1 MVKIAALPGKKVV
14 KKRTKKFARHF
25 SNRFIKIRNS
35 SWRQIHGIDSRVR
48 RRFKGTIPQPKIGFG
63 SDKATKH
70 KLPNGFYK
78 FVVYNVKEL
87 ELLMMHNR
95 TYAAEIAH
103 SVSSQKRKAIVERA
117 EQLNIKVTNGNAKL
131 RTDDA

>member
-1 MVKIAALPGKKVV
+1 MTKVAPLAKPTII

-35 SWRQIHGIDSRVR
+35 SWRKIHGIDSRVR
-48 RRFKGTIPQPKIGFG
+48 RRFKGTIPMPKIGYG
-63 SDKATKH
+63 SDKKTRNM
-70 KLPNGFYK
+70 LPNGFYK
-78 FVVYNVKEL
+78 FVVNNVKEV

-103 SVSSQKRKAIVERA
+103 SVSGLKRKAIIERA
-117 EQLNIKVTNGNAKL
+117 EQLNIKVINANARL
-131 RTDDA
+131 RAEEA